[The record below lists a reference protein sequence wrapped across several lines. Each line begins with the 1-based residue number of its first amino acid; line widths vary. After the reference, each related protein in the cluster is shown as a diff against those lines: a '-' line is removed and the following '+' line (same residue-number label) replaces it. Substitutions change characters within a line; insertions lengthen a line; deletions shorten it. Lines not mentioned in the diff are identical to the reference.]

1 LSDNFV
7 VLRGRLV
14 ERDTLR
20 YTPAGI
26 PMMKFR
32 MAHESK
38 KAEAGVSRN
47 VSFEIQA
54 VAFEREAGLLAA
66 APLGMELKVTGFLDK
81 KGRSSA
87 TLVLHATQI
96 EFV

>member
-1 LSDNFV
+1 LSDNLV

-14 ERDTLR
+14 ERDALR
-20 YTPAGI
+20 HTPAGI
-26 PMMKFR
+26 PIVKFR
-32 MAHESK
+32 MAQQSK
-38 KAEAGVSRN
+38 QAEAGTSRD

-66 APLGMELKVTGFLDK
+66 APLGMELRVTGFLDK
-81 KGRSSA
+81 KGRTSA
-87 TLVLHATQI
+87 TLVLHATHI

>member
-1 LSDNFV
+1 MV
-7 VLRGRLV
+7 
-14 ERDTLR
+14 
-20 YTPAGI
+20 
-26 PMMKFR
+26 KFR
-32 MAHESK
+32 MAQESK
-38 KAEAGVSRN
+38 QVEAGIPRD

-66 APLGMELKVTGFLDK
+66 APLGMELRVTGFLDR

-96 EFV
+96 EFA